1 MPCPAAHPRK
11 GHIRKH
17 VLVSADQ
24 DHSSTEVNSIENWAV
39 KNCTKLYLKDLGD
52 VTLAGFLRLPP

>member
-1 MPCPAAHPRK
+1 MLCPAAHLRK
-11 GHIRKH
+11 GHIRKY

-39 KNCTKLYLKDLGD
+39 KNCTKLYLRK
-52 VTLAGFLRLPP
+52 T

>member
-39 KNCTKLYLKDLGD
+39 KTVRNYTSK
-52 VTLAGFLRLPP
+52 TWEMLRWQDF